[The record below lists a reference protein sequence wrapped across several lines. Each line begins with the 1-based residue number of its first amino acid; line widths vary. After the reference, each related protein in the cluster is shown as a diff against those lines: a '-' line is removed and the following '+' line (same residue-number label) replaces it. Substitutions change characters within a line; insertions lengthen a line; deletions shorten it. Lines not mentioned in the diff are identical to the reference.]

1 MQRLVED
8 LLRMARLDEP
18 DVSGDSS
25 PRPFSDVD
33 LDDVVRSEA
42 AKLPKAKVALLGVSP
57 VRVQGIEPDLRRV
70 VRNLL
75 ENAERYGKGRIQ
87 VSLTQRGDEARLDI
101 EDDGPG
107 IPPKQRER
115 VFARFTRLDRSR
127 SRVSGGAGIGLSLA
141 RGLVQEHGGDIWIAE
156 GRMGGARLVVVLPV
170 DPERAPSS
178 RSGLRRLDAEPPGEA
193 PPSGAPQ

>member
-42 AKLPKAKVALLGVSP
+42 AGLPKAKVALSGVSP
-57 VRVQGIEPDLRRV
+57 VRVRGVEPDLRRV

-127 SRVSGGAGIGLSLA
+127 SRVSGGAGIGLYLA
-141 RGLVQEHGGDIWIAE
+141 RGLVQDHGGDIWIEE

-178 RSGLRRLDAEPPGEA
+178 QSRLRHLGAERPGKA
-193 PPSGAPQ
+193 PPSRPPQ